1 MKKKI
6 TAGILLLLL
15 LAGGCAQPAYANS
28 AQRHWSGTDVTG
40 AVVTGEDCP
49 IVVERELLTFDVQE
63 FPEQYYPD
71 TDSFLAYTGKVTAE
85 YTFRNP
91 ADYTVTATLV
101 FPFGDPPH
109 YGEYIYDQAAGRP
122 FDVSDALK
130 YGVTLDGKP
139 IEAAVRHTLKTRHTS
154 FSLDEDLPKLADSY
168 ICDSF
173 FVPDMPVRVQRYSV
187 TGIDEEYGAATAAFV
202 INADSAK
209 TRVLCEKQTG
219 GARLKKGSQA
229 SCWVQ
234 NGDTITVYIFGE
246 LPKEELIWTLYEN
259 GACEKVIEGTVSSE
273 FSEMT
278 FKDYAL
284 RGYDE
289 NSGILESD
297 WYNAQV
303 ELLRLG
309 SEIWGNGL
317 VQIEAGVFSL
327 MRWYEYT
334 ITLEPGQTLKNAVT
348 APLYPAI
355 DADYTP
361 SIYAYT
367 YLLSPAKTWTQFGKL
382 DITVNTPYYM
392 TECGIDGFTRTDGGY
407 ALTLPGLPE
416 GELTFTLSEAE
427 RPQPPKRSILH
438 LMPTELIIVPAAVLV
453 AAAAVFLPARRK
465 RRTKR

>member
-1 MKKKI
+1 M
-6 TAGILLLLL
+6 LLL

-101 FPFGDPPH
+101 FPFGNPPH
-109 YGEYIYDQAAGRP
+109 YGEYIYDQATGRP

-139 IEAAVRHTLKTRHTS
+139 IEAAVRHTLKARHTS

-187 TGIDEEYGAATAAFV
+187 TGIDKEYGAATAAFV

-259 GACEKVIEGTVSSE
+259 GACEKS
-273 FSEMT
+273 
-278 FKDYAL
+278 Y
-284 RGYDE
+284 RR
-289 NSGILESD
+289 NS
-297 WYNAQV
+297 V
-303 ELLRLG
+303 
-309 SEIWGNGL
+309 
-317 VQIEAGVFSL
+317 VGVF
-327 MRWYEYT
+327 
-334 ITLEPGQTLKNAVT
+334 G
-348 APLYPAI
+348 
-355 DADYTP
+355 D
-361 SIYAYT
+361 
-367 YLLSPAKTWTQFGKL
+367 
-382 DITVNTPYYM
+382 DIQ
-392 TECGIDGFTRTDGGY
+392 
-407 ALTLPGLPE
+407 GLC
-416 GELTFTLSEAE
+416 S
-427 RPQPPKRSILH
+427 
-438 LMPTELIIVPAAVLV
+438 
-453 AAAAVFLPARRK
+453 ARL
-465 RRTKR
+465 

>member
-40 AVVTGEDCP
+40 AVVTGGDCP

-101 FPFGDPPH
+101 FPFGNPPH
-109 YGEYIYDQAAGRP
+109 YGEYTYDQATGRSV
-122 FDVSDALK
+122 DVSDALK

-139 IEAAVRHTLKTRHTS
+139 IEAAVRHTLKARHTS

-187 TGIDEEYGAATAAFV
+187 TGIDKEYGAATAAFV

-246 LPKEELIWTLYEN
+246 PPKEELIWTLYEN

-367 YLLSPAKTWTQFGKL
+367 YLLSPAKTWTQFGEL

-392 TECGIDGFTRTDGGY
+392 TECGIDGFTRTDSGY

-427 RPQPPKRSILH
+427 RPKRSILH

-453 AAAAVFLPARRK
+453 AVAAVFLPARRK

>member
-1 MKKKI
+1 MKIILNNVARVQHAEVEIK
-6 TAGILLLLL
+6 GISVISGYNGTGKSTVCKAL
-15 LAGGCAQPAYANS
+15 YATSQAFKRVLQSRENS
-28 AQRHWSGTDVTG
+28 IKNSIDEWESKSR
-40 AVVTGEDCP
+40 
-49 IVVERELLTFDVQE
+49 
-63 FPEQYYPD
+63 
-71 TDSFLAYTGKVTAE
+71 TDS
-85 YTFRNP
+85 
-91 ADYTVTATLV
+91 D
-101 FPFGDPPH
+101 PFW
-109 YGEYIYDQAAGRP
+109 EEC
-122 FDVSDALK
+122 SDNFFNLLEQMK
-130 YGVTLDGKP
+130 L
-139 IEAAVRHTLKTRHTS
+139 
-154 FSLDEDLPKLADSY
+154 SLEDLTDEDLPKLADSY

-187 TGIDEEYGAATAAFV
+187 TGIDEEYSAATAAFV

-289 NSGILESD
+289 NSGILEYD

-334 ITLEPGQTLKNAVT
+334 ITLKPGQTLKNAVT
-348 APLYPAI
+348 APLYPSI

-367 YLLSPAKTWTQFGKL
+367 YLLSPAKTWTQFGEL
-382 DITVNTPYYM
+382 NITVNTPYYM
-392 TECGIDGFTRTDGGY
+392 TECGIDGFTRTDSGY

-453 AAAAVFLPARRK
+453 AVAAVFLPARRK

>member
-1 MKKKI
+1 M
-6 TAGILLLLL
+6 LLL

-101 FPFGDPPH
+101 FPFGNPPH

-139 IEAAVRHTLKTRHTS
+139 IEAAVRHTLKARHTS

-367 YLLSPAKTWTQFGKL
+367 YLLSPAKTWTQFGEL

-392 TECGIDGFTRTDGGY
+392 TECGIDGFTRTDSGY

-453 AAAAVFLPARRK
+453 AAAAVFLTARRK

>member
-1 MKKKI
+1 M
-6 TAGILLLLL
+6 TVFLLIE
-15 LAGGCAQPAYANS
+15 Y
-28 AQRHWSGTDVTG
+28 
-40 AVVTGEDCP
+40 
-49 IVVERELLTFDVQE
+49 
-63 FPEQYYPD
+63 
-71 TDSFLAYTGKVTAE
+71 
-85 YTFRNP
+85 YTFRKKCRFFSVICFQLFCQISSYDLGKISDIPDIGKILSKDLLFRCKILLFSRKYSQNTDP
-91 ADYTVTATLV
+91 LAAEAAHFCCSVCDGIFSLIRCRIFCIGTIDNNIVRTSITENDQNLFLFLPVQQTVSCC
-101 FPFGDPPH
+101 P
-109 YGEYIYDQAAGRP
+109 
-122 FDVSDALK
+122 
-130 YGVTLDGKP
+130 DGKS
-139 IEAAVRHTLKTRHTS
+139 V
-154 FSLDEDLPKLADSY
+154 LDEDLPKLADSY

-187 TGIDEEYGAATAAFV
+187 TGIDKEYGAATAAFV

-367 YLLSPAKTWTQFGKL
+367 YLLSPAKTWTQFGEL

-392 TECGIDGFTRTDGGY
+392 TECGIDGFTRTDSGY

-453 AAAAVFLPARRK
+453 AVAAVFLPARRK